1 MSNFPATDI
10 VADVAQAADLGKM
23 RVAVKRLADL
33 SEGADA
39 RGDGFAKTLNETS
52 SGVGIGRPART
63 VPIARASL
71 TVTNHGNAGGRRMP
85 DAARKFE
92 AYMLQSF
99 LEVLLPK
106 ENHDTFGQGL
116 SGRIWRSMMA
126 EQIGAQLAKRG
137 VLGLDKIFEAQF
149 GAQRVAADMQAVNG
163 EFIPHA

>member
-10 VADVAQAADLGKM
+10 VADVAQAADPGKM

-33 SEGADA
+33 SKGADA
-39 RGDGFAKTLNETS
+39 RGDGFATTLSETS
-52 SGVGIGRPART
+52 SGFGNARPVRT

-71 TVTNHGNAGGRRMP
+71 TVVNHGNAGSGRMP

-106 ENHDTFGQGL
+106 ENHDTYGQGL
-116 SGRIWRSMMA
+116 SGGIWRSMMA

-149 GAQRVAADMQAVNG
+149 GAQRIAADTKALNN
-163 EFIPHA
+163 EAIPHA